1 MFTKIV
7 FVINFNLKQV
17 KQKVSRPNVFLVS
30 ILISIS
36 DVCMRL
42 CIKTTINQYHYN
54 AVHCTCMHYTLLSF
68 LFVCDVI
75 NSRNK

>member
-36 DVCMRL
+36 DVCMRH
-42 CIKTTINQYHYN
+42 CIKTTIHQYHYTMQYI
-54 AVHCTCMHYTLLSF
+54 VHVCTIPYCLSC
-68 LFVCDVI
+68 LCVM
-75 NSRNK
+75 